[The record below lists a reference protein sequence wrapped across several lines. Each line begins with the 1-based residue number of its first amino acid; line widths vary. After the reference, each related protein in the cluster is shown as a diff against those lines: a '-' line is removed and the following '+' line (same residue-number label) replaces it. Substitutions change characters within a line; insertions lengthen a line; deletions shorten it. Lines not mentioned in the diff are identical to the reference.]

1 MKTLSLKLLFATT
14 CVAVSTTLALYT
26 PLQTT
31 EKDVLRGYY
40 YTLDKNN
47 KPQELPKFA
56 ELSIIWLAS
65 VQSENGSWGAGSHQ
79 QQDIKNTRNV
89 QADPA
94 TTAFAA
100 MALLRAG
107 NTLEKGVH
115 KNNLQKALN
124 YLLAEVETSSEEDTR
139 ITKMQGTQPQ
149 VKLGQNIDAT
159 MCVQFLLRIVPHTE
173 NDVTL
178 KQRTENAINKCLR
191 KIQKTQ
197 QADGSISGGSWA
209 PVLQSAMA
217 NNAMEQAYNMNFD
230 VDKGKLEKS
239 REYQRGGVATDG
251 KVSAERG
258 AGVELYSIASS
269 QRASAVKANKANE
282 SVINAK
288 KSGKLRKDDA
298 ITEDNLMKADEK
310 MTRQEA
316 KTLMDSYKQNE
327 ATIDKMQDKRVLAGF
342 GNNGGEE
349 FLSFMM
355 TSESLVITGG
365 EAGENWQKKMHEMLK
380 NIQNQDGSW
389 NGHHCITS
397 PVFCTAASILAL
409 TAENDRELL
418 LKERKEKDDKKE
430 KKEEKK

>member
-1 MKTLSLKLLFATT
+1 MKTLSLKLLVATGF
-14 CVAVSTTLALYT
+14 VAVSSSIALYA
-26 PLQTT
+26 PFQTSERIET
-31 EKDVLRGYY
+31 AKAHY
-40 YTLDKNN
+40 YTFHKNN
-47 KPQELPKFA
+47 RIQELPKFA
-56 ELSIIWLAS
+56 ERSIEWIAS
-65 VQSENGSWGAGSHQ
+65 IQAENGSWGAGSRQ
-79 QQDIKNTRNV
+79 QQNTDNPRIV
-89 QADPA
+89 QSDPA

-107 NTLEKGVH
+107 NTLEKGAH
-115 KNNLQKALN
+115 NKNLQKALA
-124 YLLAEVETSSEEDTR
+124 YLLTEVEASSEEETR

-159 MCVQFLLRIVPHTE
+159 MCVQFFLRIVPHTQNE
-173 NDVTL
+173 PAL
-178 KQRTENAINKCLR
+178 KIRTENAINKCLR

-230 VDKGKLEKS
+230 VDKEKLAKS
-239 REYQRGGVATDG
+239 RDYQRGNVSGEG

-258 AGVELYSIASS
+258 AGVELYSVASS
-269 QRASAVKANKANE
+269 QRATAVEANKATEEVNKA
-282 SVINAK
+282 I
-288 KSGKLRKDDA
+288 KSGKLSKNDA
-298 ITEDNLMKADEK
+298 VTEENLIKANDK
-310 MTRQEA
+310 MTRKEA
-316 KTLMDSYKQNE
+316 KDLADSYKQNE
-327 ATIDKMQDKRVLAGF
+327 TTITKMQDDRVLTGF

-365 EAGENWQKKMHEMLK
+365 KAWEDWQTKMHEMLK

-397 PVFCTAASILAL
+397 PVFCTAACILAL

-418 LKERKEKDDKKE
+418 LKERKEK
-430 KKEEKK
+430 